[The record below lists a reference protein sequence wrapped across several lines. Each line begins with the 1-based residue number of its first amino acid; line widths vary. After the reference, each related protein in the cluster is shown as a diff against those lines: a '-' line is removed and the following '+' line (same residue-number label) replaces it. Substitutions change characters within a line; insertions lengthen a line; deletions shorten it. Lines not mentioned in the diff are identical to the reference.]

1 MKNERV
7 YMSKQVVTECPCCH
21 RPIAADNQMVVDFDA
36 RIVMRN
42 GKALT
47 LVGKQWETFAFFA
60 RKFPAPV
67 SNSMLMDAVYGGDPD
82 GGPDSLNIVS
92 VVKFH
97 LRKKLKPLGIGISS
111 TGGPGST
118 SRLVLFDVV

>member
-1 MKNERV
+1 MRDERT
-7 YMSKQVVTECPCCH
+7 YSSKEAISECPCCH

-67 SNSMLMDAVYGGDPD
+67 TNEMLMDVLYGDDPD
-82 GGPDSLNIVS
+82 GGPDALNIAS
-92 VVKFH
+92 VVKCH
-97 LRKKLKPLGIGISS
+97 LRKKLKPLGIGIASI
-111 TGGPGST
+111 GGPGST

>member
-7 YMSKQVVTECPCCH
+7 YMSKQVVMECPCCH
-21 RPIAADNQMVVDFDA
+21 RPIAADSQMAVDYDT
-36 RIVMRN
+36 RTVTRN
-42 GKALT
+42 GKALV
-47 LVGKQWETFAFFA
+47 LAGKQWETFACFA
-60 RKFPAPV
+60 KKFPAPV
-67 SNSMLMDAVYGGDPD
+67 TNEMLMDVLYGDDPD

-97 LRKKLKPLGIGISS
+97 LRKKLEPLGIGIVS